1 MFKKIFIIATEPS
14 GDLIG
19 HKILKVFKDKY
30 PNIVFKGLGGEKMES
45 ESFKSD
51 FPIKELSVNGIY
63 EVLIRIFKLRKMFF
77 STLLSIRKFNPDL
90 IITIDSPSFNYRI
103 VNKLQKLRNQYKFV
117 HFVAPTVWAW
127 KKYRAKEF
135 SLAYD
140 MILTLFSF
148 EPKYFLEYNKK
159 TFFIGHPIFYEKK
172 KRNFKKKNILSF
184 FPGSRINEVKNILP
198 KLLTIID
205 VISFKYK
212 SFDFYIVTLPILEDY
227 VKKFVKN
234 KKIKIVSK
242 ANEKKKIMED
252 SKLSIVA
259 SGTVVLELAKTKTP
273 MIVVYDSSFISA
285 MIIKFLVNLKWA
297 NLINII
303 RNKEVIPEFLFNK
316 FKIYK
321 VISEISSILSNKN
334 KIDLQLSEFKKI
346 EKVMLNNMEDPSLV
360 SLKLIEKL
368 WNVKN

>member
-19 HKILKVFKDKY
+19 HKILQIFKDKY
-30 PNIVFKGLGGEKMES
+30 PKTVFKGLGGEKMQS
-45 ESFKSD
+45 ENFKSD

-63 EVLIRIFKLRKMFF
+63 EVLIRILKLRKMFF
-77 STLLSIRKFNPDL
+77 STLTSIRKFNPDL
-90 IITIDSPSFNYRI
+90 IITIDSPSFNFRV
-103 VNKLQKLRNQYKFV
+103 VNRLQRLRNKYKFI

-127 KKYRAKEF
+127 KKYRAKKF
-135 SLAYD
+135 SAAYD

-159 TFFIGHPIFYEKK
+159 TFFIGHPIFFEKK
-172 KRNFKKKNILSF
+172 KIDYKKKKILSF
-184 FPGSRINEVKNILP
+184 FPGSRINEVKVILP

-205 VISFKYK
+205 AIYLKYK
-212 SFDFYIVTLPILEDY
+212 NFDFYIVTLPILEDY

-234 KKIKIVSK
+234 KKIKIVSNDK
-242 ANEKKKIMED
+242 EKKRIMEN

-259 SGTVVLELAKTKTP
+259 SGTVVLELARTKTP
-273 MIVVYDSSFISA
+273 MIVVYDSNFISA
-285 MIIKFLVNLKWA
+285 LIIRFMVNLKWA

-316 FKIYK
+316 FQIYK
-321 VISEISSILSNKN
+321 VISEINSLMTNKK
-334 KIDLQLSEFKKI
+334 KIDSQISEFKKL
-346 EKVMLNNMEDPSLV
+346 EKVMLNNKKDPSLI
-360 SLKLIEKL
+360 SLNLIEKL
-368 WNVKN
+368 WKAKD